1 MSLLAIHSHY
11 FYSWKSSWVKFYI
24 LSHQLTVISLR
35 NYWMS
40 FACAT
45 FEGWEDART
54 VYPGHVIVAWMGSA
68 GRTLEF
74 WVVPSFSD
82 IVSLTSGGYP
92 ILLCRSLAACAVL
105 CLSALWIWLRCRW
118 QTVLTA
124 EVFKSRNHIFAAY
137 YHTNA
142 VANVLFPHTT
152 PIIPWM
158 REVSAPLALLR
169 HLMVRV
175 YASSTT
181 S

>member
-24 LSHQLTVISLR
+24 LSHLLTVISLP

-54 VYPGHVIVAWMGSA
+54 VHPGHVIIAWMRSA

-92 ILLCRSLAACAVL
+92 ILLCRSHSSNNYMPRVYGP
-105 CLSALWIWLRCRW
+105 SIFPALKGRTGERHR
-118 QTVLTA
+118 TVS
-124 EVFKSRNHIFAAY
+124 ERNHRKLVRQDVGLNSWRFSRIK
-137 YHTNA
+137 
-142 VANVLFPHTT
+142 
-152 PIIPWM
+152 IM
-158 REVSAPLALLR
+158 RIDS
-169 HLMVRV
+169 
-175 YASSTT
+175 
-181 S
+181 